1 MSEGEPKSIGPR
13 NETPLTP
20 AQKVAYYTS
29 LIAEDRGLDRLTY
42 EALSK
47 YANASLRIREMATY
61 FRGTTEKGIVCA
73 DYEDDNGQKCKMVLT
88 RESYSDMIKTISTIA
103 FNLYHTYLS
112 NSPASRLAAKEVQV
126 IVNDFFPK
134 TP

>member
-1 MSEGEPKSIGPR
+1 MSESEPKSIGPR

-42 EALSK
+42 DALSK
-47 YANASLRIREMATY
+47 YANASLRIREIATD
-61 FRGTTEKGIVCA
+61 FRGTTEKGFVYA
-73 DYEDDNGQKCKMVLT
+73 DYEDEDGQGCKMVLT
-88 RESYSDMIKTISTIA
+88 RENYSDTVNIISTIA

-134 TP
+134 NP